1 MNLLKRRI
9 HRVLSDERG
18 FAVATAI
25 MVLAIMITL
34 GLATGA
40 MVDNQSRITG
50 KQRVKETS
58 FTVSEA
64 VLNAQAIQLS
74 ETWPGSKLAGTG
86 GPYPST
92 CVRADSNT
100 NCPDSTA
107 LSAGFAGTEFSAS
120 TGWTVT
126 VRDNVGA
133 AANYYDKATLDATA
147 CPSAAGTM
155 TPCTWD
161 SNADGAMWVRAQ
173 AVVSGETRTVVA
185 LVKLNLVSTQFPQN
199 TITAGKFMT
208 GNSGKKVIVDT
219 KGCAAVGA
227 PVGGCKSQRAAPVVV
242 RCAANPPYSRSGTP
256 CMGFEQNKG
265 QVSPPDSVQTGFAG
279 RALPVNAVDDF
290 RRRAKALGTYYPA
303 GTCPSSL
310 TGAVVFIEN
319 AVCLPGGPYTTGT
332 FNSAAAPGLVVINN
346 GTLSLGGN
354 VTYYGV
360 IYAANAQNST
370 GNVITLGGT
379 ATIQGAIAV
388 EGGGGVLAGSSKLN
402 IVYDPAATA
411 NLFGYGA
418 TAEVSQNTFREL
430 PRGQ

>member
-1 MNLLKRRI
+1 MSGERAVKRL
-9 HRVLSDERG
+9 VSDQSG

-25 MVLAIMITL
+25 MVLTIMIAL
-34 GLATGA
+34 GLATAA
-40 MVDNQSRITG
+40 MVDNQSRQTG
-50 KQRVKETS
+50 RERVKETS
-58 FTVSEA
+58 FTVSEG

-74 ETWPGSKLAGTG
+74 ETWPGSKVAGTG
-86 GPYPST
+86 GPYPSQCIRT
-92 CVRADSNT
+92 DTNT
-100 NCPDSTA
+100 NCPDAASLA
-107 LSAGFAGTEFSAS
+107 AGFTGTDFNAS
-120 TGWTVT
+120 TGWTAT

-133 AANYYDKATLDATA
+133 AANYYDKATLDSTS
-147 CPSAAGTM
+147 CPAASGTM

-173 AVVSGETRTVVA
+173 AVVGGETRTVVA
-185 LVKLNLVSTQFPQN
+185 LVKLSLVGEGFPQN
-199 TITAGKFMT
+199 TITAGKFKT
-208 GNSGKKVIVDT
+208 TNSGNKVIVDT

-242 RCAANPPYSRSGTP
+242 RCAATPPYTRANT
-256 CMGFEQNKG
+256 CLGFDQNKG
-265 QVSPPDSVQTGFAG
+265 QISPPDSVQTGFAG
-279 RALPVNAVDDF
+279 LAMPANAVGDF
-290 RRRAKALGTYYPA
+290 RRRAKALGTYYATGCPA
-303 GTCPSSL
+303 TL

-319 AVCLPGGPYTTGT
+319 GNCSYTGGTH
-332 FNSAAAPGLVVINN
+332 NSAASPGLVVINT
-346 GTLSLGGN
+346 GTLNLGGN

-360 IYAANAQNST
+360 IYAANAQAST
-370 GNVITLGGT
+370 GDVITLGGT

-430 PRGQ
+430 PAGQ